1 MGPRPIL
8 LGSGEPII
16 PSADARIGQMRVDTA
31 RYFGY
36 TGGTIDTSDDQEK

>member
-8 LGSGEPII
+8 LDSGGPVI
-16 PSADARIGQMRVDTA
+16 PSADGRIVQMRVDTA

-36 TGGTIDTSDDQEK
+36 TGGTIDNSDEQEE